1 MFGVSASSITDYIV
15 NSDVFDPEH
24 CVPLLKKSLKKKADE
39 VVASIDGFQMTD
51 AQKVRARMV
60 KEH

>member
-1 MFGVSASSITDYIV
+1 
-15 NSDVFDPEH
+15 
-24 CVPLLKKSLKKKADE
+24 VPLLKKSLKKKADE